1 MIKKNPAVLAY
12 HLHHSHPAN
21 ASYSTDGF
29 YLQLAN
35 QLLNDFIRSHIDVGE
50 ATGNIFHFAAA
61 SLACY
66 LEDIVADS
74 GQWRMFSALCLQMF
88 GSPVPMYHDAEE
100 EYYPDEPSMMAVRY
114 LIYNA
119 ATEMDD
125 IWWKPETPEL
135 DQLARIAFLRIDA
148 AFEKAPVNDD
158 LAADIDAMLDDAG
171 HDFITMRPALIWL
184 FSNCYIT
191 LSATSEKLLLKVA
204 ADARQLKHVMPE
216 ESKQRFFTIMHC
228 IFAYKIG
235 PLALYAK
242 DYLAALMHTRGKDM
256 LATDVEAIK
265 VLPNHAYR
273 YTVAADGL
281 SLSLK
286 CVNGFKLQLAREEIT
301 VSDKQLTAHD
311 GCRASFV
318 SYQGAWHLNGAMT
331 VLKDTSDRWE
341 ELCKEDPDYLPEG
354 HITANSNWYLERTGG
369 QQLFFFASPDIVEKY
384 LKAKFLFTD
393 DGCSFLRKFPISGK
407 PITMFIDKSEPKDC
421 LQFSHEFTSCIAAPD
436 NPFYNPDTARKEA
449 VEMLW
454 NDGCLS
460 TNAMLY
466 MLEQGY
472 LPELLTDDLI
482 CQGSTQGDRAADAHF
497 LLRYMRRE
505 NY

>member
-66 LEDIVADS
+66 LEDIVAGS
-74 GQWRMFSALCLQMF
+74 GQWRMFSALCQQMF

-125 IWWKPETPEL
+125 IWWKPETSEL

-158 LAADIDAMLDDAG
+158 LAADIDAMLDDAA

-191 LSATSEKLLLKVA
+191 LSAASEKLLIKVA
-204 ADARQLKHVMPE
+204 ADDRQLKHVIP
-216 ESKQRFFTIMHC
+216 
-228 IFAYKIG
+228 
-235 PLALYAK
+235 
-242 DYLAALMHTRGKDM
+242 
-256 LATDVEAIK
+256 
-265 VLPNHAYR
+265 
-273 YTVAADGL
+273 
-281 SLSLK
+281 
-286 CVNGFKLQLAREEIT
+286 
-301 VSDKQLTAHD
+301 
-311 GCRASFV
+311 
-318 SYQGAWHLNGAMT
+318 
-331 VLKDTSDRWE
+331 
-341 ELCKEDPDYLPEG
+341 
-354 HITANSNWYLERTGG
+354 
-369 QQLFFFASPDIVEKY
+369 
-384 LKAKFLFTD
+384 
-393 DGCSFLRKFPISGK
+393 
-407 PITMFIDKSEPKDC
+407 KS
-421 LQFSHEFTSCIAAPD
+421 
-436 NPFYNPDTARKEA
+436 
-449 VEMLW
+449 
-454 NDGCLS
+454 
-460 TNAMLY
+460 
-466 MLEQGY
+466 
-472 LPELLTDDLI
+472 
-482 CQGSTQGDRAADAHF
+482 
-497 LLRYMRRE
+497 
-505 NY
+505 